1 MIIST
6 HVHTEYTDKHPNTQG
21 NPNLSKHEERF
32 FSETFW
38 SNRFQISFEERV
50 ILSLPLL
57 LLLTFLESLVSGEYN
72 LKRIGLQYFE

>member
-21 NPNLSKHEERF
+21 NPNLSKQEEGS

-38 SNRFQISFEERV
+38 SNRAQISFEKRV
-50 ILSLPLL
+50 TLALSLLL
-57 LLLTFLESLVSGEYN
+57 FLTSLKSLVSGEYN
-72 LKRIGLQYFE
+72 LKRIGLKYFE